1 MVASTFAWG
10 NRALSS
16 GAFTIRCVWTHY
28 WEIFTTW
35 SSANSQWLC
44 TGGVPTWHIR
54 RMVHMWQV
62 EWWQNIFISN
72 TFWVQLANTLIL
84 AGAHPECWWCWSHR
98 DQVSCGPQ
106 ATSQRRAAKWALQEV
121 SRTSTLCLEWCHLP
135 AWWLGLSGKDWTQ
148 WKGEGS
154 AESRQIWPRIPL
166 SVSCY
171 RYISF
176 LGVYWY

>member
-62 EWWQNIFISN
+62 EWWQNIFHKQHILGSVGYYLN
-72 TFWVQLANTLIL
+72 TCRSSSRMLMMLEPQRSGFLWTPGNIPKKGCQMSTSRSTKDQHFMPGMMPPSSVMTGTAWQRLNAVKRRRKCWKSADLA
-84 AGAHPECWWCWSHR
+84 
-98 DQVSCGPQ
+98 
-106 ATSQRRAAKWALQEV
+106 
-121 SRTSTLCLEWCHLP
+121 
-135 AWWLGLSGKDWTQ
+135 
-148 WKGEGS
+148 
-154 AESRQIWPRIPL
+154 
-166 SVSCY
+166 
-171 RYISF
+171 
-176 LGVYWY
+176 